1 MEQIY
6 QKLKEHGIDTDG
18 VTERLGG
25 NYRLYLTICEKFVY
39 DKSYP
44 SLKEALSSD
53 DLTAAG
59 THLHTLKGVAANL
72 GFLILH
78 ELCNCLLEDLKQNR
92 LDRFNL
98 DIQKLCLECD
108 QIISILSM
116 T

>member
-6 QKLKEHGIDTDG
+6 QKLKEHGIDTDS

-44 SLKEALSSD
+44 SLKEALLSGDLSSV
-53 DLTAAG
+53 G

-72 GFLILH
+72 GFLYLH
-78 ELCNCLLEDLKQNR
+78 DLCNSLLEQLKQNR
-92 LDRFNL
+92 LEHFNT
-98 DIQKLCLECD
+98 DIQKLCLECN
-108 QIISILSM
+108 QIISILSK